1 MASTTPNKPIR
12 LQITCTNQTN
22 SKNLYEQISDVGV
35 TINGKT
41 VILPLKDAVQ
51 AADNGQ
57 YTFFVSMGGIEVEVK
72 VDEREGHR
80 YLRTEPDSTQK
91 NNLLNLNPCV
101 KKSLWE

>member
-1 MASTTPNKPIR
+1 MTKQSKPVR
-12 LQITCTNQTN
+12 LEITCTNKTN
-22 SKNLYEQISDVGV
+22 NENLYEQISDVGV

-51 AADNGQ
+51 AVDNGQ
-57 YTFFVSMGGIEVEVK
+57 YTFFVNMGGVQVDVE

-80 YLRTEPDSTQK
+80 YLRTIPDSTRK
-91 NNLLNLNPCV
+91 NNLLSLKPCV